1 MIHSVKPSRE
11 VTDDLRDGRGPRSE
25 GKWGHS
31 DTKTFEKL
39 GWELEVEEGRS

>member
-11 VTDDLRDGRGPRSE
+11 VSDDLRDGRGPRIE
-25 GKWGHS
+25 ERWGHS

-39 GWELEVEEGRS
+39 GWELEVGEGRS